1 MFYHFVLCKF
11 LFKKG
16 FKMKMTVRDIA
27 GYLGIDTKT
36 IYNWKKDRPNLYKTV
51 MLGLKS
57 QEIIEKMQENIDE
70 LKSLEEGSKTNKK

>member
-1 MFYHFVLCKF
+1 
-11 LFKKG
+11 
-16 FKMKMTVRDIA
+16 MKMTVRDIA

-57 QEIIEKMQENIDE
+57 KEIIEKMQQNIDE
-70 LKSLEEGSKTNKK
+70 LKALEEQFKTKN

>member
-1 MFYHFVLCKF
+1 
-11 LFKKG
+11 
-16 FKMKMTVRDIA
+16 MKMTVRDIA

-57 QEIIEKMQENIDE
+57 KEIIEKMQENIDE
-70 LKSLEEGSKTNKK
+70 LKKLEEDFNTRKEK